1 MGPLVVIV
9 GMLLMVV
16 IHEAGHFITAKFFDM
31 KATEAF
37 FGFGPRLWSTTKGE
51 TEYGIKAIP
60 LGGYVRIVG
69 MNPFEDVPAEEEH
82 RTYRFKPFWQKA
94 IVVLA
99 GIFSHFVVAFILF
112 YIVAVTWNSFE
123 PSTEVDTV
131 SQVLVTETGAAEEE
145 SLILEDG
152 DLIISVD
159 GVPIAEIPTTAQ
171 KPPNAIATVV
181 LDRNGTKVTVSTTD
195 NVVPTPAH
203 VIGIVPGDVLI
214 SVDGIAVRDWDH
226 FVDMAHERPAQL
238 TAVQVE
244 RDGAIIESEVV
255 FAKREVDGEVIG
267 FMGVAP
273 AGEEVNIG
281 PVKGIA
287 TAGELIADTTVLS
300 VQALIEMVKQTP
312 NLISAALGQDTEVLQ
327 EARPVSVIGLVR
339 VATGLEFA
347 LFLMA
352 YVNVFVGVLNVVPL
366 YPLDGG
372 HFAVALYEKIRG
384 READV
389 RRLLP
394 IAAAVFIFIM
404 AIGVLGIYFDIVDP
418 IPLPR

>member
-1 MGPLVVIV
+1 MGPIVVIV
-9 GMLLMVV
+9 GMLAMVV
-16 IHEAGHFITAKFFDM
+16 IHEAGHFLMAKYFDM

-37 FGFGPRLWSTTKGE
+37 FGFGPRLWSTTRGE

-82 RTYRFKPFWQKA
+82 RTYRGKPFWQKA

-99 GIFSHFVVAFILF
+99 GIVSHFVIAFVLF

-123 PSTEVDTV
+123 PSTTVDNT
-131 SQVLVTETGAAEEE
+131 SEVLVTASGAAEPI
-145 SLILEDG
+145 SL
-152 DLIISVD
+152 
-159 GVPIAEIPTTAQ
+159 
-171 KPPNAIATVV
+171 V
-181 LDRNGTKVTVSTTD
+181 LDVDDSV
-195 NVVPTPAH
+195 
-203 VIGIVPGDVLI
+203 I
-214 SVDGIAVRDWDH
+214 SVDGIPLADVATITEKAPNDTLVVVVERNGVEVVLETNDNVVATPAYIIGIQPGDRLVAVDGVAIETWDQ
-226 FVDMAHERPAQL
+226 FVELAHARPAEL
-238 TAVQVE
+238 AEVQYEHDAELVTV
-244 RDGAIIESEVV
+244 DVV
-255 FAKREVDGEVIG
+255 FAQREVEGETIG
-267 FMGVAP
+267 FLGVGP
-273 AGEEVNIG
+273 AGAEVDIG
-281 PVKGIA
+281 PIAGIG
-287 TAGELIADTTVLS
+287 TSLSLIRETTVLS
-300 VQALIEMVKQTP
+300 LQGLFEMVRKAP
-312 NLISAALGQDTEVLQ
+312 ELVGAAFGQDAAVLE

-352 YVNVFVGVLNVVPL
+352 YVNVFVGTLNVIPL

-384 READV
+384 RQADV

-394 IAAAVFIFIM
+394 IAAAVFVFIM

-418 IPLPR
+418 LPVAR

>member
-1 MGPLVVIV
+1 MGPIVVIV

-16 IHEAGHFITAKFFDM
+16 IHEAGHFMAAKYFDM

-37 FGFGPRLWSTTKGE
+37 FGFGPRIWSTTRGE
-51 TEYGIKAIP
+51 TEYGVKAIP

-69 MNPFEDVPAEEEH
+69 MNPFEEVAPEEEH

-99 GIFSHFVVAFILF
+99 GIASHFVIAFVLF
-112 YIVAVTWNSFE
+112 YVVSVTWNTFE
-123 PSTEVDTV
+123 PSTEVDLV
-131 SQVLVTETGAAEEE
+131 LPSLVTASGAEDEIP
-145 SLILEDG
+145 LVLEDG
-152 DLIISVD
+152 DTIVSVD
-159 GVPIAEIPTTAQ
+159 GVAFIEVPTTVSKA
-171 KPPNAIATVV
+171 PDDLTTVV
-181 LDRNGTKVTVSTTD
+181 IDRDGTEITVVTND
-195 NVVPTPAH
+195 NVVPSPAF
-203 VIGIVPGDVLI
+203 VVGLQQGDKLVA
-214 SVDGIAVRDWDH
+214 VDGIVVQEWDD
-226 FVDMAHERPAQL
+226 FVDLARARPGEATTLAIDRSGESISLDMVMASR
-238 TAVQVE
+238 TSN
-244 RDGAIIESEVV
+244 GEVV
-255 FAKREVDGEVIG
+255 GYLGVSPDGEVRD
-267 FMGVAP
+267 
-273 AGEEVNIG
+273 IG
-281 PVKGIA
+281 PVEGLGTSASLIVE
-287 TAGELIADTTVLS
+287 TAGLS
-300 VQALIEMVKQTP
+300 VEALSTMVKQTP
-312 NLISAALGQDTEVLQ
+312 RLIGAAFGQDSSVLE

-372 HFAVALYEKIRG
+372 HFAVALYEKVRG
-384 READV
+384 RQADV

-418 IPLPR
+418 IPVPR